1 MNSVWILLLVLTL
14 LAGCAER
21 QSGTR
26 VSEDPFVSAPS
37 QMATNVTVTF
47 SDSNSV
53 KARLY
58 ASVGRVFEAELK
70 TTMSGPVTVDFFD
83 RDNQQPVARLTSDSC
98 VIDDRT
104 KNMTAIGRVRIV
116 SLRRDLTLITDEL
129 SWVEATR
136 RIRTEKAER
145 IETPSETISGVG
157 FESNQDLTSY
167 RLWRVSGVQR
177 K

>member
-1 MNSVWILLLVLTL
+1 MTMPTFLFIVLMLLV
-14 LAGCAER
+14 GCTQRE
-21 QSGTR
+21 QGTK
-26 VSEDPFVSAPS
+26 VSNDPFVNAPA

-47 SDSNSV
+47 SDSNTV

-83 RDNQQPVARLTSDSC
+83 RDNHQPVARLTSDSC

-104 KNMTAIGRVRIV
+104 KNMTAIGHVRIV
-116 SLRRDLTLITDEL
+116 SLRRDLTLTTDEL

-136 RIRTEKAER
+136 RIRTEREVL
-145 IETPSETISGVG
+145 IETPAEKINGVG